1 MRPRLG
7 LTLTAAICLKAAAG
21 PQAVDLTVGQNQIYR
36 AIAIGRGSDADRT
49 RFHERYRLPV
59 GDATIE
65 RLDVLTA
72 FRRVVVETERRV
84 QWGDHMFGAR
94 QGDELIRPWRGKVTF
109 VLRLRFHPMNVFV
122 TAPPYEIAVGSP
134 DLEALDVRS
143 TPISALPASNQ
154 KPGAHL
160 ALVGAIVEADFDAH
174 GIGQTTR
181 VVSVR
186 LDGRE
191 LARATVD
198 FSKLE

>member
-1 MRPRLG
+1 MRALLG
-7 LTLTAAICLKAAAG
+7 LTLAAALCLMATSG
-21 PQAVDLTVGQNQIYR
+21 LRAVDLTVGQNQIYR
-36 AIAIGRGSDADRT
+36 AIAIGRGTDADRA
-49 RFHERYRLPV
+49 RFHDRYRLPV

-94 QGDELIRPWRGKVTF
+94 QGDELIKPWRAKVTF

-122 TAPPYEIAVGSP
+122 TVPSYDIAVGAP

-143 TPISALPASNQ
+143 TPISAMPASNQ
-154 KPGAHL
+154 KPGAHV
-160 ALVGAIVEADFDAH
+160 ALVGAIVEADFDAA

-198 FSKLE
+198 FSKVD